1 MSGSIGSV
9 PNLQVQPTIVRQNP
23 QANIQQGPVSAGSQN
38 NSGAQIAQANAN
50 QDFVKLAQDVI
61 AQRANAPVESQPS
74 GDRGQVVD
82 LLV

>member
-9 PNLQVQPTIVRQNP
+9 SSFQVQPSAVRQNP
-23 QANIQQGPVSAGSQN
+23 QAAIQQGPVTAQPQN
-38 NSGAQIAQANAN
+38 NTGGQIAQANAN